1 MPVYTLYLKALF
13 TPMVRFYFTVVCLL
27 VLSNSSFG
35 QTATDSLA
43 SPVKTLSYKQ
53 YNAYLNG
60 DDNDNMA
67 LVAELNY
74 YPSPQVAIEL
84 KKELGLTPDELL
96 KITDINTELTRKKK
110 EMGRFIIKNERVLD
124 SLFRIKQV
132 NDGNLVFFGQRTDLY
147 RGELR
152 NAVLQAY
159 LKVSAIL
166 TTGQL
171 KKYQQLHKPQTGRYT
186 N

>member
-1 MPVYTLYLKALF
+1 LNALF
-13 TPMVRFYFTVVCLL
+13 IAMVRVYFTLFCLL
-27 VLSNSSFG
+27 VFNNKSFG
-35 QTATDSLA
+35 QSDTDSIA

-60 DDNDNMA
+60 DDYDNMA
-67 LVAELNY
+67 LVAEINHY
-74 YPSPQVAIEL
+74 ASPQSVIEL
-84 KKELGLTPDELL
+84 KKQLALTPDELL
-96 KITDINTELTRKKK
+96 KVTAINTELIRKKK

-124 SLFRIKQV
+124 SLLRIKQI

-152 NAVLQAY
+152 NAILQAY

-166 TTGQL
+166 TAEQL